1 MVGYEDRHCL
11 EQQYNVTL
19 WSLPLHCDCT
29 ILLWGSGSWEPGNSW
44 NTPGAPLSFAQSIL
58 NETVAVTLPI
68 KSVGH
73 CSRSSVPT
81 LTIEPGTQC
90 SLAILLSSHLGA
102 SPMQRSIYSATRI
115 IIIINALLLFR
126 EE

>member
-44 NTPGAPLSFAQSIL
+44 NTPGALLSFAQSIMSKTGIKKQSHFQSKVWV
-58 NETVAVTLPI
+58 TVA
-68 KSVGH
+68 
-73 CSRSSVPT
+73 
-81 LTIEPGTQC
+81 
-90 SLAILLSSHLGA
+90 GA
-102 SPMQRSIYSATRI
+102 VSPP
-115 IIIINALLLFR
+115 
-126 EE
+126 